1 VLASIFDPVRRF
13 LFHPQLAWMLLW
25 VGLAF
30 LIIALVVMIR
40 TSWGQSHPL
49 RKCVA
54 LSLLAHLLL
63 LCYATTV
70 QIVTANGNGHQGGM
84 SLLLVDGGADGS
96 DVGADDGPDRPGG
109 SVADAGRVRDIVS
122 EPAEA
127 AEKSTADASQ
137 SPTTIQHSAPP
148 LLEVATPPSPPAPE
162 KVEEPKS
169 ETVADQSPTQPPAK
183 TEEPENPKTVAKD
196 EPPPTTPAV
205 AESPNEKPD
214 DKPPEPL
221 PSDTPGPPLA
231 KLPDP
236 PTTSDVSQ
244 WVAGDPSAASATS
257 QSAPE
262 VPTSTPPAD
271 LNAKSATEVA
281 KNDAANTDQDKH
293 NLLTIHSPQA
303 GDAAQASPA
312 NSPASG
318 AQVESATA
326 PIANYSVPQIY
337 SDRVSPERAEI
348 GRRRGGSP
356 GSESAVQTAL
366 HWLALHQNSDGRW
379 DAGKFGAHQESA
391 VPPMQRQGAT
401 GPNSKADTAITGL
414 ALLAMLGAGNTH
426 LHGDYSQNVQRGLE
440 FLLSSQGHDGNLA
453 GGAET
458 YAFMYSHGIA
468 TLAMS
473 EAYAMTGDA
482 RLRAPVQAAI
492 NYTLGAQIHA
502 TGGWRYKADETPG
515 ERGDTSQLGWQL
527 MSLKSAQLAGLEI
540 PPGAADGA
548 VRFIKSV
555 SSGQY
560 GGKASY
566 RPGERPTRPMTAEAL
581 VCRQFLGMARDN
593 PAGDEAG
600 EYLLSDVPRADRIN
614 LYYWYYGTL
623 GMYQLQ
629 GDGWQRWNAALQSVL
644 VDRQRTDGDM
654 AGSWDPE
661 CIWGGY
667 GGRVYSTAL
676 SSLCLEVY
684 YRYLPLYQA
693 ARPEPAISTR

>member
-13 LFHPQLAWMLLW
+13 LFHPQLAWLLLW
-25 VGLAF
+25 AGLAF

-70 QIVTANGNGHQGGM
+70 HIVTANGNGHQGGM

-96 DVGADDGPDRPGG
+96 DVGADDGPDRPGTVEDG
-109 SVADAGRVRDIVS
+109 NGAVS
-122 EPAEA
+122 AVVTEPAESV
-127 AEKSTADASQ
+127 ESSTAVESK
-137 SPTTIQHSAPP
+137 SPPTSPHPAPP
-148 LLEVATPPSPPAPE
+148 LLEVATPPPPVNPPE
-162 KVEEPKS
+162 KVEEPKTES
-169 ETVADQSPTQPPAK
+169 IADQPPPGTPQK
-183 TEEPENPKTVAKD
+183 TEEPENSKVAAKD
-196 EPPPTTPAV
+196 EPPVIPPTVADAPA
-205 AESPNEKPD
+205 EKPI
-214 DKPPEPL
+214 DKPSEPL

-236 PTTSDVSQ
+236 PTTSDVSE

-257 QSAPE
+257 QPAPD
-262 VPTSTPPAD
+262 VQTNTPPAD
-271 LNAKSATEVA
+271 STSKNSPEIAKT
-281 KNDAANTDQDKH
+281 DAAANNPDDH
-293 NLLTIHSPQA
+293 NSLTIR
-303 GDAAQASPA
+303 ASQA
-312 NSPASG
+312 NSADAPTGG
-318 AQVESATA
+318 AQVESPAA

-337 SDRVSPERAEI
+337 SDRVSPDRAEI

-356 GSESAVQTAL
+356 GSESAVQSAL

-379 DAGKFGAHQESA
+379 EASKFGARQESA
-391 VPPMQRQGAT
+391 IPPMQRQGAT

-426 LHGDYSQNVQRGLE
+426 IHGEYSQNVQRGLE
-440 FLLSSQGHDGNLA
+440 FLLSSQGSDGNLA
-453 GGAET
+453 GDAEV

-473 EAYAMTGDA
+473 EAYAMTGDV
-482 RLRAPVQAAI
+482 RLRGPVQAAI
-492 NYTLGAQIHA
+492 NYTLSGQIRV
-502 TGGWRYKADETPG
+502 TGGWRYRATETPG

-540 PPGAADGA
+540 PPSAADGA

-555 SSGQY
+555 SGGQY

-593 PAGDEAG
+593 PASDEAA
-600 EYLLSDVPRADRIN
+600 EYLLSDAPRPDRIN

-629 GDGWQRWNAALQSVL
+629 GDGWQCWNTALQSVL
-644 VDRQRTDGDM
+644 VDRQRTDGDL

-667 GGRVYSTAL
+667 GGRVYSTAV

-693 ARPEPAISTR
+693 ARPEPAITTK